1 MNVFEAMR
9 ERIEDSL
16 SVAMRDAGRAP
27 VADGADFSVEP
38 PRDPRHG
45 EVSSN
50 VALVRAKA
58 AGMKPRDLAER
69 VADAL
74 AAHED
79 VLDVSVAGPGF
90 INLRL
95 RGEIWRAR
103 LGDILAAGTC
113 YGDSDLGE
121 GKRVN
126 VEYVSANPTGPMH
139 VGHGRGAVVGD
150 ALASLLAKV
159 GYAVTR
165 EYYVNDAGAQV
176 DLLAR
181 SLYHRYREEAGE
193 DVGEPPEGFYPGE
206 YLIDAGRALLGRDGV
221 KWLTSGENEWMPPV
235 RDFAI
240 DAMMDLI
247 RDDLAALGISHDV
260 FSSERALAASGAVE
274 EALSDLQD
282 RDLLYEGVLEPPK
295 GRADGDWEPRP
306 QTLFRSTA
314 FGDDTDRAI
323 RKSDG
328 SWTYFATD
336 MAYHRDKFRRGFP
349 ILIDVWGADHKGYV
363 KRMEAAVAA
372 LSGGGADFD
381 VLICNLVNLSE
392 AGRPVKMS
400 KRAGTFVTLR
410 EVVDRVGKDVVRFI
424 MLTRGNEA
432 SLDFDL
438 AQAVEQSKDNPV
450 FYVQYAHARACSALR
465 TAAETFPGED
475 FSDRALGEVPL
486 DRLGEEEELSLIRM
500 LAGWP
505 RTVEAAAE
513 AAEPHRIAYALSDI
527 AAAFHALWNRGN
539 VDDDRRFVVADDLAL
554 TRARLALV
562 RAAAL
567 VIASGLDV
575 MGVAPVEEMR

>member
-1 MNVFEAMR
+1 MNVFEVMR
-9 ERIEDSL
+9 ALIEDSL
-16 SVAMRDAGRAP
+16 AVALGEAGQAP
-27 VADGADFSVEP
+27 AAKGADFSVEP

-79 VLDVSVAGPGF
+79 VVDASVAGPGF

-103 LGDILAAGTC
+103 LRDILAAGTS
-113 YGDSDLGE
+113 YGDSDLGR
-121 GKRVN
+121 GKKVN

-150 ALASLLAKV
+150 ALASLLAKA

-165 EYYVNDAGAQV
+165 EYYINDAGVQV

-181 SLYHRYREEAGE
+181 SLYHRYREAAGE
-193 DVGEPPEGFYPGE
+193 ATGELPEDYYPGE
-206 YLIDAGRALLGRDGV
+206 YLAEAGAALLQRDGTR
-221 KWLTSGENEWMPPV
+221 WLGLAEEDWLPAV
-235 RDFAI
+235 RDFSI
-240 DAMMDLI
+240 DAMMGLI
-247 RDDLAALGISHDV
+247 RDDLAALDISHDV
-260 FSSERALAASGAVE
+260 FSSERELAASGAVDD
-274 EALSDLQD
+274 ALSGLES
-282 RDLLYEGVLEPPK
+282 RGLLHVGVLEPPK
-295 GRADGDWEPRP
+295 GRADEDWEPRP

-363 KRMEAAVAA
+363 KRMRAAVAA
-372 LSGGGADFD
+372 LSGGEADFD
-381 VLICNLVNLSE
+381 VLICSMVNLSE

-432 SLDFDL
+432 PLDFDL

-465 TAAETFPGED
+465 NAAETFPGED
-475 FSDRALGEVPL
+475 FSDRTLAEAGL
-486 DRLGEEEELSLIRM
+486 DRLDEEEELSLIRM

-513 AAEPHRIAYALSDI
+513 AAEPHRIAYALSDM

-539 VDDDRRFVVADDLAL
+539 VDDGRRFVVAGDLAL
-554 TRARLALV
+554 SRSRLALV
-562 RAAAL
+562 RATAL
-567 VIASGLDV
+567 VIASGLGV
-575 MGVAPVEEMR
+575 MGVTPVEEMR

>member
-9 ERIEDSL
+9 ELIEETL
-16 SVAMRDAGRAP
+16 AVALEEAGQAS
-27 VADGADFSVEP
+27 AANGAAFSVEP

-69 VADAL
+69 VAGTL
-74 AAHED
+74 AGHED
-79 VLDVSVAGPGF
+79 VLDASVAGPGF

-95 RGEIWRAR
+95 RGEVWRER
-103 LGDILAAGTC
+103 LREILVVGTA
-113 YGDSDLGE
+113 YGDSTLGE

-150 ALASLLAKV
+150 VLASLLAKA

-165 EYYVNDAGAQV
+165 EYYINDAGVQV

-181 SLYHRYREEAGE
+181 SLYHRYREAAGGGP
-193 DVGEPPEGFYPGE
+193 GEPPEDFYPGE
-206 YLIDAGRALLGRDGV
+206 YLVEAAEALLARDGQRWIGFAE
-221 KWLTSGENEWMPPV
+221 KDWLPPV

-240 DAMMDLI
+240 DAMMELI
-247 RDDLAALGISHDV
+247 RKDLAALGISHDV
-260 FSSERALAASGAVE
+260 FSSERALADSGAVE
-274 EALSDLQD
+274 ESLSDLEN
-282 RDLLYEGVLEPPK
+282 RDLLHVGVLEPPK
-295 GRADGDWEPRP
+295 GRTDEDWEPRP

-363 KRMEAAVAA
+363 KRMQSAVAA
-372 LSGGGADFD
+372 LSEGKAEFD

-392 AGRPVKMS
+392 GGRPVKMS

-465 TAAETFPGED
+465 NAAATFPGGD
-475 FSDRALGEVPL
+475 FSDRALAEVPL
-486 DRLGEEEELSLIRM
+486 DCLDDEEELALIRT

-527 AAAFHALWNRGN
+527 AAAFHGLWNRGN
-539 VDDDRRFVVADDLAL
+539 VDDDRRFVVADDLTL
-554 TRARLALV
+554 SRARLALV
-562 RAAAL
+562 RATAL
-567 VIASGLDV
+567 VIASGLEI
-575 MGVAPVEEMR
+575 MGVTPVQEMR

>member
-1 MNVFEAMR
+1 MNIFETMR
-9 ERIEDSL
+9 ELIENSL
-16 SVAMRDAGRAP
+16 AVALERVGQAP
-27 VADGADFSVEP
+27 VANGADFSVES
-38 PRDPRHG
+38 PRDARHG

-69 VADAL
+69 VAAAL
-74 AAHED
+74 ATHAD
-79 VLDVSVAGPGF
+79 VVDASVAGPGF

-95 RGEIWRAR
+95 RGEVWRAR
-103 LGDILAAGTC
+103 LRDILAAGTS
-113 YGDSDLGE
+113 YGDSDLGR
-121 GKRVN
+121 GNKVN

-150 ALASLLAKV
+150 ALASLFAKA
-159 GYAVTR
+159 GYDVTR
-165 EYYVNDAGAQV
+165 EYYVNDAGVQV
-176 DLLAR
+176 DVLAR
-181 SLYHRYREEAGE
+181 SLHHRYREAAGE
-193 DVGEPPEGFYPGE
+193 AAGELPEDHYPGE
-206 YLIDAGRALLGRDGV
+206 YLVEAGAALLERDGAR
-221 KWLTSGENEWMPPV
+221 WLDLAEEDWLPPV

-260 FSSERALAASGAVE
+260 FSSERALAASGAVDDT
-274 EALSDLQD
+274 LSDLES
-282 RDLLYEGVLEPPK
+282 RGLLHVGVLERPK
-295 GRADGDWEPRP
+295 GRTDEDWEPRP

-363 KRMEAAVAA
+363 KRMQAAVAA
-372 LSGGGADFD
+372 LSGGSAEFD

-438 AQAVEQSKDNPV
+438 ARAVEQSKDNPV

-465 TAAETFPGED
+465 TASATFPGED
-475 FSDRALGEVPL
+475 FSDPALAAAPL
-486 DRLGEEEELSLIRM
+486 DRLDEDEELSLIRM

-513 AAEPHRIAYALSDI
+513 AAEPHRIAFALSEI

-539 VDDDRRFVVADDLAL
+539 VDDDRRFVVAGDLAL
-554 TRARLALV
+554 SRARLALV
-562 RAAAL
+562 RATAL
-567 VIASGLDV
+567 VIASGLGV
-575 MGVAPVEEMR
+575 MGVTPVEEMR

>member
-1 MNVFEAMR
+1 MNVFESIR
-9 ERIEDSL
+9 ELIEETL
-16 SVAMRDAGRAP
+16 ADALAGAERNSA
-27 VADGADFSVEP
+27 ATGADFSVEP

-50 VALVRAKA
+50 VALVRARA

-69 VADAL
+69 VAAAL

-79 VLDVSVAGPGF
+79 VVDASVAGPGF

-95 RGEIWRAR
+95 RGEVWRAR
-103 LGDILAAGTC
+103 LRDIIAAGTS
-113 YGDSDLGE
+113 YGDSALGS

-150 ALASLLAKV
+150 AVASLLAKV

-165 EYYVNDAGAQV
+165 EYYVNDAGVQV

-181 SLYHRYREEAGE
+181 SLYHRYREAAGDEAG
-193 DVGEPPEGFYPGE
+193 DLPEGHYPGE
-206 YLIDAGRALLGRDGV
+206 YLADAGAALLARDGTR
-221 KWLTSGENEWMPPV
+221 WLGLAEEEWLPPV

-247 RDDLAALGISHDV
+247 KEDLAALGISHDV
-260 FSSERALAASGAVE
+260 FSSERELAASGAVE
-274 EALSDLQD
+274 EALSDLET
-282 RDLLYEGVLEPPK
+282 RGLLHVGVLEPPK
-295 GRADGDWEPRP
+295 GRADEDWEPRP
-306 QTLFRSTA
+306 QTLFRSTS

-336 MAYHRDKFRRGFP
+336 MAYHQDKFRRGFP

-363 KRMEAAVAA
+363 KRMQAAVAA
-372 LSGGGADFD
+372 LSEGGADFD

-392 AGRPVKMS
+392 AGQPVKMS

-465 TAAETFPGED
+465 NAVEAFPGED
-475 FSDRALGEVPL
+475 FSDRALAETPL
-486 DRLGEEEELSLIRM
+486 DRLDEEEELSLIRT

-513 AAEPHRIAYALSDI
+513 AAEPHRIAYALSDV
-527 AAAFHALWNRGN
+527 AAAFHSLWNRGN
-539 VDDDRRFVVADDLAL
+539 VDDDRRFILADDLAL
-554 TRARLALV
+554 SRARLALV
-562 RAAAL
+562 RATAL
-567 VIASGLDV
+567 VIASGLEI
-575 MGVAPVEEMR
+575 MGVTPVEEMR

>member
-9 ERIEDSL
+9 DLIEGSL
-16 SVAMRDAGRAP
+16 AVAIRDVTRTP

-74 AAHED
+74 ATHED

-95 RGEIWRAR
+95 RGDVWRAR
-103 LGDILAAGTC
+103 LCDILAAGTS

-121 GKRVN
+121 GKKVN

-150 ALASLLAKV
+150 ALASLLAKA
-159 GYAVTR
+159 GYTVTR
-165 EYYVNDAGAQV
+165 EYYINDAGTQV

-181 SLYHRYREEAGE
+181 SLYHRYREAAGE

-206 YLIDAGRALLGRDGV
+206 YLIEAGRALLGRDGV

-240 DAMMDLI
+240 DAMMGLI
-247 RDDLAALGISHDV
+247 RDDLAALGIAHDV
-260 FSSERALAASGAVE
+260 FSSERELAVSGAVE

-295 GRADGDWEPRP
+295 GRADEDWEPRP

-363 KRMEAAVAA
+363 KRMQAAVDA
-372 LSGGGADFD
+372 LSGGGAAFD
-381 VLICNLVNLSE
+381 ALICNLVNLSE

-465 TAAETFPGED
+465 NAAETFPGED
-475 FSDRALGEVPL
+475 FSDTALGEAPL
-486 DRLGEEEELSLIRM
+486 DRLDDDEELSLIRM

-505 RTVEAAAE
+505 RAVEAAAE
-513 AAEPHRIAYALSDI
+513 AAEPHRIAYALSEI

-554 TRARLALV
+554 TSARLALV
-562 RAAAL
+562 RATAL
-567 VIASGLDV
+567 VIASGLEV

>member
-1 MNVFEAMR
+1 MDVFQAVKELIA
-9 ERIEDSL
+9 ESL
-16 SVAMRDAGRAP
+16 AVAFEESGQASTAN
-27 VADGADFSVEP
+27 GAEFSVEP

-58 AGMKPRDLAER
+58 AGMKPRDLADR
-69 VADAL
+69 LVAAL
-74 AAHED
+74 AAHDD
-79 VLDVSVAGPGF
+79 VSEASVAGPGF

-95 RGEIWRAR
+95 RGEVWRER
-103 LGDILAAGTC
+103 LRDILAAGTS
-113 YGDSDLGE
+113 YGGSTLGA

-126 VEYVSANPTGPMH
+126 IEYVSANPTGPMH

-150 ALASLLAKV
+150 ALAALLAKV

-165 EYYVNDAGAQV
+165 EYYINDAGVQV

-181 SLYHRYREEAGE
+181 SLYHRYREAAGEEAGE
-193 DVGEPPEGFYPGE
+193 LPEGFYPGD
-206 YLIDAGRALLGRDGV
+206 YLAEAATALLARDGTG
-221 KWLTSGENEWMPPV
+221 WLGVAEEDWLPPV

-247 RDDLAALGISHDV
+247 RDDLAALGISHDA

-274 EALSDLQD
+274 EALSELEG
-282 RDLLYEGVLEPPK
+282 RGLLHVGVLDPPK
-295 GRADGDWEPRP
+295 GKTDEDWEPRP

-314 FGDDTDRAI
+314 FGDDKDRAI

-336 MAYHRDKFRRGFP
+336 MAYHRDKYKRGYP
-349 ILIDVWGADHKGYV
+349 TLIDVWGADHKGYV
-363 KRMEAAVAA
+363 KRMQAAVAA
-372 LSGGGADFD
+372 LSEGRADFD
-381 VLICNLVNLSE
+381 VLVCNLVNLSE
-392 AGRPVKMS
+392 AGQPMKMS

-410 EVVDRVGKDVVRFI
+410 EVVERVGKDVVRFI

-438 AQAVEQSKDNPV
+438 AQVVEQSKDNPV

-465 TAAETFPGED
+465 NAAETFPGAD
-475 FSDRALGEVPL
+475 FSDVALAAAPL
-486 DRLGEEEELSLIRM
+486 DRLEEEEELSLIRT

-527 AAAFHALWNRGN
+527 AAAFHGLWNRGN
-539 VDDDRRFVVADDLAL
+539 VRDDRRFVLANDLEL
-554 TRARLALV
+554 SRARLALV
-562 RAAAL
+562 RATAV
-567 VIASGLDV
+567 VIASGLEV
-575 MGVAPVEEMR
+575 MGVTPVQEMR

>member
-1 MNVFEAMR
+1 MNVFGAVKTL
-9 ERIEDSL
+9 IEDSL
-16 SVAMRDAGRAP
+16 GAIAAESGVSAG
-27 VADGADFSVEP
+27 GADFSVEP

-50 VALVRAKA
+50 AALVRAKA
-58 AGMKPRDLAER
+58 FGMTPRDLAGR
-69 VADAL
+69 LAAAL
-74 AAHED
+74 AAHDD
-79 VLDVSVAGPGF
+79 VTEAAVAGPGF
-90 INLRL
+90 VNLVLERDLWRGRL
-95 RGEIWRAR
+95 R
-103 LGDILAAGTC
+103 DILAAGAA
-113 YGDSDLGE
+113 YGDSDLGA
-121 GKRVN
+121 GRKVN
-126 VEYVSANPTGPMH
+126 VEYVSVNPTGPMH

-150 ALASLLAKV
+150 ALAALLAKA

-165 EYYVNDAGAQV
+165 EYYVNDAGVQV

-181 SLYHRYREEAGE
+181 SLHHRYREAAGE
-193 DVGEPPEGFYPGE
+193 AVGAMPDDFYPGD
-206 YLIDAGRALLGRDGV
+206 YLAEAAAALLARDGK
-221 KWLTSGENEWMPPV
+221 KWLGLDEEGWLAPL

-240 DAMMDLI
+240 EAMMALI
-247 RDDLAALGISHDV
+247 RDDLAALGVRHDV
-260 FSSERALAASGAVE
+260 FASEAALAASGAVE
-274 EALSDLQD
+274 AALAELDS
-282 RDLLYEGVLEPPK
+282 RGLLHVGVLDPPK
-295 GRADGDWEPRP
+295 GRADEDWEPRP

-336 MAYHRDKFRRGFP
+336 MAYHRDKMRRGFP

-363 KRMEAAVAA
+363 KRMQAAVAA
-372 LSGGGADFD
+372 LGGGEAAFD

-400 KRAGTFVTLR
+400 KRAGTYVTLR
-410 EVVDRVGKDVVRFI
+410 EVIDKVGRDAVRFI

-432 SLDFDL
+432 ALDFDL
-438 AQAVEQSKDNPV
+438 ARAVEQSKDNPV

-465 TAAETFPGED
+465 NAAETFPGED
-475 FSDRALGEVPL
+475 FSDRALGRAAL
-486 DRLGEEEELSLIRM
+486 DALDGEEELALIRR

-527 AAAFHALWNRGN
+527 AAAFHGLWNLGN
-539 VDDDRRFVVADDLAL
+539 VEEARRFVVAGDPAL
-554 TRARLALV
+554 SRARLALV
-562 RAAAL
+562 RATAL
-567 VIASGLDV
+567 VIASGLAV